1 MFWGFFQT
9 WNYSINISTFLM
21 NQCSKFVQKT
31 SQFPCHGSSQG
42 DLGEDFPAL
51 FFLCYSLFF
60 LSCIFSCTQLQ
71 RSKYILL
78 ILYTL
83 FSPRKAGITR
93 IQIVLQ
99 NNKINLA
106 LRIAVLSAN
115 GMIQNSIGDIWVSPR
130 LPGKAQWHRLAGAPR
145 WGAKGTAKSCR

>member
-1 MFWGFFQT
+1 
-9 WNYSINISTFLM
+9 M
-21 NQCSKFVQKT
+21 NQCSKFGQKT

-71 RSKYILL
+71 KSKYILL

-106 LRIAVLSAN
+106 LRIAVLSVN
-115 GMIQNSIGDIWVSPR
+115 GTIQNGIGDIRQMCSTGISDINMLDHLWVSTLIICILEMPI
-130 LPGKAQWHRLAGAPR
+130 
-145 WGAKGTAKSCR
+145 